1 MNKADTYLYELMK
14 RILAEGYKDKNPR
27 PKYQDG
33 TPAHTLSV
41 NGNFRI
47 YDIGAGEFPLTTLR
61 PIAVK
66 TGIREILAIFQNQS
80 NKISEFERMGCSW
93 WKDWALEDGT
103 IGRAYPYN
111 MESHRPGQMERET
124 VHVHKK
130 TVNSEM
136 AVPYPDRPDEL
147 SYGIGYYGNFES
159 VKNFT
164 DEDRRKL
171 FGVWSEMLRSCQ
183 DQKDVFVHRDWHCFE
198 RFLKDIRYIPQYFL
212 ARESEFIGWRLS
224 ISYYD
229 SNCFSKDTCVF
240 LPVMED
246 NAYEEENKNNGH
258 RKNTL
263 RRKEL
268 SRNQVVELLNGLKK
282 DPYGRRHIVSFWNWA
297 NIDKKALVE
306 CAYETIWNVRNKD
319 GEEYLDMHLIQR
331 SGDSLTASCS
341 GVNESQYASLLMMVS
356 KHCGYKPGMFY
367 HLVANEQIYDRHISQ
382 AKEIMERYEATKL
395 QESLYG
401 PKKTPK
407 MLFDPE
413 LDDFFQFTAEDFT
426 VVDYDPIKP
435 QLKLDL
441 GI

>member
-41 NGNFRI
+41 NGNFRA

-164 DEDRRKL
+164 DEDRRK
-171 FGVWSEMLRSCQ
+171 
-183 DQKDVFVHRDWHCFE
+183 
-198 RFLKDIRYIPQYFL
+198 
-212 ARESEFIGWRLS
+212 WR
-224 ISYYD
+224 
-229 SNCFSKDTCVF
+229 
-240 LPVMED
+240 
-246 NAYEEENKNNGH
+246 
-258 RKNTL
+258 
-263 RRKEL
+263 
-268 SRNQVVELLNGLKK
+268 
-282 DPYGRRHIVSFWNWA
+282 
-297 NIDKKALVE
+297 
-306 CAYETIWNVRNKD
+306 
-319 GEEYLDMHLIQR
+319 
-331 SGDSLTASCS
+331 
-341 GVNESQYASLLMMVS
+341 
-356 KHCGYKPGMFY
+356 
-367 HLVANEQIYDRHISQ
+367 
-382 AKEIMERYEATKL
+382 
-395 QESLYG
+395 
-401 PKKTPK
+401 
-407 MLFDPE
+407 
-413 LDDFFQFTAEDFT
+413 
-426 VVDYDPIKP
+426 
-435 QLKLDL
+435 
-441 GI
+441 